1 MNTVSNTLM
10 YPGDF
15 ICKEEE
21 YLAHKNV
28 YIDEE
33 GNIRA
38 AVIGK
43 LIYDNVNRRVFVKPL
58 KEIKIPRPG
67 ETVIGWVTSTRDD
80 VAFVKIVGYDLTKT
94 FKHIFSAILHI
105 SQVVEVKG
113 ENMYNYVRLGDI
125 VKAKVLNEY
134 LPLLISIKEPRLG
147 VLLAYCSRCGSHLYL
162 DNGKLVCSACGNIEQ
177 RKASLEYMLV
187 RGKKSAKA

>member
-1 MNTVSNTLM
+1 M

-43 LIYDNVNRRVFVKPL
+43 LIYDSVNRRVFVKPL

>member
-1 MNTVSNTLM
+1 MNNSLI

-15 ICKEEE
+15 MCKEEE

-28 YIDEE
+28 YIDEK

-38 AVIGK
+38 TVVGK
-43 LIYDNVNRRVFVKPL
+43 PIYDSVNRRVLVKPF

-67 ETVIGWVTSTRDD
+67 EIVIGWVTSMRDD
-80 VAFVKIVGYDLTKT
+80 VAFVKIIGYDFAKT
-94 FKHIFSAILHI
+94 FKHMFSAILHI
-105 SQVVEVKG
+105 SQVVETKG
-113 ENMYNYVRLGDI
+113 ESMYNYVRLGDV

-147 VLLAYCSRCGSHLYL
+147 VLLANCSRCGSHLYL
-162 DNGKLVCSACGNIEQ
+162 DNGKLVCSVCRNIEQ
-177 RKASLEYMLV
+177 RKISLEYMLV

>member
-1 MNTVSNTLM
+1 MSDILM

-15 ICKEEE
+15 VCKEEE
-21 YLAHKNV
+21 YLAYKNV

-43 LIYDNVNRRVFVKPL
+43 PIYDNVNRRVFVKPL
-58 KEIKIPRPG
+58 KEVKIPRPG

-80 VAFVKIVGYDLTKT
+80 VAFIKIVGHDLVKT

-105 SQVVEVKG
+105 SQVVEAKG

-147 VLLAYCSRCGSHLYL
+147 VLLAYCSKCGSHMYL
-162 DNGKLVCSACGNIEQ
+162 DNGKLVCSVCGNIEQ
-177 RKASLEYMLV
+177 RKVSLEYMLV